1 MREIANLEALKALV
15 GQEVALTDWMTI
27 TQERI
32 NQFAD
37 ATNDHQ
43 WIHVDAQRCK
53 KESPFG
59 TTIAHGYLTLSLLPG
74 MLESAIRMVDANM
87 VLNYG
92 LNKMRF
98 PSPVPVNSRLR
109 LRLILSKV
117 EEFSGGAQCEWLAT
131 IEREGS
137 DKPACVAEVLL
148 RRYP

>member
-1 MREIANLEALKALV
+1 MRDIANLEELKTLV
-15 GQEVALTDWMTI
+15 GKEVALTEWITI

-32 NQFAD
+32 NLFAD

-43 WIHVDAQRCK
+43 WIHVDAERCK
-53 KESPFG
+53 RESPFG
-59 TTIAHGYLTLSLLPG
+59 CTIAHGYLTLSLLSG
-74 MLESAIRMVDANM
+74 MLESAMRMVDARM

-92 LNKMRF
+92 LNKLRF
-98 PSPVPVNSRLR
+98 PSPVPVDSRLR

-117 EEFSGGAQCEWLAT
+117 EEIDGGAQCEWRAM

>member
-1 MREIANLEALKALV
+1 MRDIANLAELKTLI
-15 GQEVALTDWMTI
+15 GQEVALTDWIMI

-32 NQFAD
+32 NLFAD
-37 ATNDHQ
+37 ATDDHQ
-43 WIHVDAQRCK
+43 WIHVDIERCAR
-53 KESPFG
+53 ESPFG
-59 TTIAHGYLTLSLLPG
+59 STIAHGFMTLSLLSG
-74 MLESAIRMVDANM
+74 MLESAFRMVDARM

-92 LNKMRF
+92 LNKLRF

-109 LRLILSKV
+109 LRLLLSKV
-117 EEFSGGAQCEWLAT
+117 EEFDGGAQCEWLAT

>member
-1 MREIANLEALKALV
+1 MREIANLAELKSLI
-15 GQEVALTDWMTI
+15 GQQVALTEWTAI

-32 NQFAD
+32 NLFAD

-43 WIHVDAQRCK
+43 WIHVDVERCRR
-53 KESPFG
+53 ESPFG
-59 TTIAHGYLTLSLLPG
+59 CTIAHGYMTLSLLSG
-74 MLESAIRMVDANM
+74 MLESAFVMVDATM

-92 LNKMRF
+92 LNKLRF

-109 LRLILSKV
+109 LRLTLLKV
-117 EEFSGGAQCEWLAT
+117 EEFDGGAQCEWQAT